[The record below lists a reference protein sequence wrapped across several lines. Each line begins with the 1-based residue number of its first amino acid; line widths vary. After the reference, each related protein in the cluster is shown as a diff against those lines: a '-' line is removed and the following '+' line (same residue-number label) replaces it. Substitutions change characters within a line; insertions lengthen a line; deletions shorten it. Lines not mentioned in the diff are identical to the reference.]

1 MAKGKKSKGNHYT
14 SKGQHSNISRWS
26 KLANRR
32 DRKANPTPEQ
42 MHQSKEMIQRII
54 SSPKNDTERKLKEKY
69 LQKQK
74 IENACRELLNT
85 YEHAGLTRAEAIHA
99 IKTDYVSTLKTKWNK
114 KATIKKQQDEK
125 SQSSAFS
132 HLANH

>member
-1 MAKGKKSKGNHYT
+1 MAKGKKSKGKNYK
-14 SKGQHSNISRWS
+14 SKGERPNISRWS

-32 DRKANPTPEQ
+32 ERKANPTPEQ
-42 MHQSKEMIQRII
+42 TAQSREMIQRII

-69 LQKQK
+69 IEKQK
-74 IENACRELLNT
+74 VENACRDLLNA
-85 YEHAGLTRAEAIHA
+85 YGHAGLTRAEAIHA
-99 IKTDYVSTLKTKWNK
+99 IKTDYVSTLKTKWAE

-125 SQSSAFS
+125 SQSGAFS